1 MEPRGSLRGPDSS
14 FLTTDTHPNYRSL
27 ITLDLEILLRND
39 FDTLLSIYDKC
50 SFTSNVTII
59 IEKIKIFFYLN

>member
-39 FDTLLSIYDKC
+39 YDTRLFFMIKC

-59 IEKIKIFFYLN
+59 IEKTKIFLT

>member
-14 FLTTDTHPNYRSL
+14 FLTTDTHPNHRSL

-39 FDTLLSIYDKC
+39 YDTRLFFMTKC

-59 IEKIKIFFYLN
+59 IEKIFLT